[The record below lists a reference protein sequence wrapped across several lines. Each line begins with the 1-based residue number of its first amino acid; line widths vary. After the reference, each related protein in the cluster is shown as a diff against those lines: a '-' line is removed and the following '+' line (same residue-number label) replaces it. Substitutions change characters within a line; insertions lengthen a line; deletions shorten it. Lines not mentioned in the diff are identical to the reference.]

1 MRFINNGEAVQ
12 VRVGNWPGEMPWVLL
27 QTGETIELPERIGK
41 AYGLSEVKVTEG
53 KIGSTKVE
61 TKQFEPV
68 KKKDNFRK
76 EIKNIKG
83 IGKKIAEDIIQV
95 FPTEEELIKAIK
107 SYEHLPF
114 RDDVAEKLIKKYG
127 K

>member
-1 MRFINNGEAVQ
+1 MLFVNRGSTRLI
-12 VRVGNWPGEMPWVLL
+12 
-27 QTGETIELPERIGK
+27 RIGPTEECSWVNLDK
-41 AYGLSEVKVTEG
+41 GQTIDLPASEGRKLDLEEVTEG
-53 KIGSTKVE
+53 KIGETKVE

-76 EIKNIKG
+76 EIRNING
-83 IGKKIAEDIIQV
+83 IGKKIAEDIIKV
-95 FPTEEELIKAIK
+95 FPTEEELIKSIK